1 VEDGRWPSKAIIPC
15 AGESSNGGR
24 LQMLPKDSGV
34 EGALGRNGLSTGS
47 GLFAAPYGLKIAM
60 RVLAGEKVDQT
71 TYYEGVPV
79 TRETVKLC
87 KTGTAKEFAEGCNTI
102 PPGTVPPDYAI
113 DFWSP
118 NTPELGFNSALLG
131 EPDY

>member
-1 VEDGRWPSKAIIPC
+1 MVHIRTGVFAGKKGRADLYAFGSECK
-15 AGESSNGGR
+15 GSNH
-24 LQMLPKDSGV
+24 
-34 EGALGRNGLSTGS
+34 STGVGDAS
-47 GLFAAPYGLKIAM
+47 CGNDGCGDRIRDL
-60 RVLAGEKVDQT
+60 RQS
-71 TYYEGVPV
+71 GVPV

>member
-1 VEDGRWPSKAIIPC
+1 MRLRSPC
-15 AGESSNGGR
+15 GCLLAR
-24 LQMLPKDSGV
+24 K
-34 EGALGRNGLSTGS
+34 STS
-47 GLFAAPYGLKIAM
+47 
-60 RVLAGEKVDQT
+60 T

-118 NTPELGFNSALLG
+118 YTPELGFNSALLG

>member
-1 VEDGRWPSKAIIPC
+1 MDYRPVQVCSQHPTHSKLPC
-15 AGESSNGGR
+15 AYLLARR
-24 LQMLPKDSGV
+24 LIRL
-34 EGALGRNGLSTGS
+34 R
-47 GLFAAPYGLKIAM
+47 I
-60 RVLAGEKVDQT
+60 
-71 TYYEGVPV
+71 YEGVPV